1 MPMYDAGNLS
11 PPFLGLS
18 DCSVD
23 AGNRRLLDIPEL
35 ELSSDGITAIMG
47 PNGAGKS
54 VLLRVLHGL
63 VTPGAGVVKAEG
75 TPQSPE
81 RLRQQ
86 SLVLQTP
93 VLLRRTAEA
102 NVRFALRTRRLP
114 NDRTGE
120 LLARVHLSDKART
133 PARRLSGGEQQRLA
147 IAQALAI
154 EPSVLLLDEPTASL
168 DPAATLMIEDILR
181 DTAASGVRIVLVSH
195 DASQARRLASEVI
208 FLSKGRVVEQAEAK
222 TFFDTPK
229 SAAAQDYLAGRL
241 TT

>member
-1 MPMYDAGNLS
+1 MYDAGDLS
-11 PPFLGLS
+11 LPFLELT
-18 DCSVD
+18 DCVVD

-35 ELSSDGITAIMG
+35 ALSSDGITAIMG

-54 VLLRVLHGL
+54 VLLRVFHGL
-63 VTPGAGVVKAEG
+63 VTPASGRVKSGGSEH
-75 TPQSPE
+75 SPAH
-81 RLRQQ
+81 LRQQ

-114 NDRTGE
+114 TERAIK
-120 LLARVHLSDKART
+120 LLTRVHLADKARI
-133 PARRLSGGEQQRLA
+133 PARRLSGGERQRLA

-181 DTAASGVRIVLVSH
+181 DTAESGVRIVLVSH
-195 DASQARRLASEVI
+195 DASQARRLASEII
-208 FLSKGRVVEQAEAK
+208 FLSKGCVVEQAKAK

-229 SAAAQDYLAGRL
+229 SKAAQDYLAGRL